1 MLWASICGPLLH
13 TDGFCVSGP
22 GHVTITASYLC
33 IHTIGEVDE
42 INSRA
47 YLNGRQHGGGGEEQ
61 QVEGEEE
68 EAWLI

>member
-1 MLWASICGPLLH
+1 M
-13 TDGFCVSGP
+13 SGP

-47 YLNGRQHGGGGEEQ
+47 YLNGRQHGGGEQ
-61 QVEGEEE
+61 QVEE
-68 EAWLI
+68 EAWLL